1 MELSSGLTWRRRED
15 GIIRRLAGITDSMAM
30 NLSKLWEMV
39 KDREAWCAIVHGVA
53 KRTEKTTNEMTTNIS
68 DKCYSLQST
77 LTFIVSYLTI
87 IWSGHGCFLI
97 LLVRE
102 MTFRLM
108 THLRSQK
115 QKLKVIWSWLIMPL
129 PQGVRHR
136 DEVHL
141 HAIQKA
147 LSLTIYLC
155 DTGVRPHGVQI
166 LVLLPP
172 FCVTLGT
179 SLNLPEPQFPH
190 LSNRE
195 DTCIYF
201 IQLLC

>member
-1 MELSSGLTWRRRED
+1 MKKKRRWHYKKIGWHHWLNGHEFEQTLGDGEGQGSLVCYSPWGCKED
-15 GIIRRLAGITDSMAM
+15 
-30 NLSKLWEMV
+30 W
-39 KDREAWCAIVHGVA
+39 
-53 KRTEKTTNEMTTNIS
+53 KTTNEMTTNIS

-115 QKLKVIWSWLIMPL
+115 QKLKVIWSWLIVPL

-166 LVLLPP
+166 LVLLPS

-195 DTCIYF
+195 DPCIYF

>member
-1 MELSSGLTWRRRED
+1 MKKKRRWHYKKIGWHHWLNGHEFEQTLGDGEGQGSLVCYSPWGCKED
-15 GIIRRLAGITDSMAM
+15 
-30 NLSKLWEMV
+30 W
-39 KDREAWCAIVHGVA
+39 
-53 KRTEKTTNEMTTNIS
+53 KTTNEMTTNIS

>member
-1 MELSSGLTWRRRED
+1 MKKKRRWHYKKIGWHHWLSGHEFEQTLGDGEGQGSLACCSPWGCKED
-15 GIIRRLAGITDSMAM
+15 
-30 NLSKLWEMV
+30 W
-39 KDREAWCAIVHGVA
+39 
-53 KRTEKTTNEMTTNIS
+53 KTTNEMTTNIS

-115 QKLKVIWSWLIMPL
+115 QKLKVIWLWLIVPL

-136 DEVHL
+136 DEVQF

-166 LVLLPP
+166 LVLLPL
-172 FCVTLGT
+172 FSVTLGK